1 MNHRDAQVKAY
12 CEYQEAL
19 QAAEKKKPEGSWYKV
34 PDDDGSEEARLMY
47 DPAGDILEL
56 ALIGNSVKISGKY
69 LRSFQ
74 AALNAFM
81 SE

>member
-1 MNHRDAQVKAY
+1 
-12 CEYQEAL
+12 
-19 QAAEKKKPEGSWYKV
+19 
-34 PDDDGSEEARLMY
+34 MY

-69 LRSFQ
+69 LTSFQ
-74 AALNAFM
+74 SALTALM